1 MPGVM
6 EEEEEEESTNACISS
21 TAGMVATSLISSH
34 QDLKL
39 YIHLNN
45 VEVCC
50 VITNLLKF
58 DVCYCD
64 LW

>member
-34 QDLKL
+34 QDLK
-39 YIHLNN
+39 IS
-45 VEVCC
+45 
-50 VITNLLKF
+50 T
-58 DVCYCD
+58 
-64 LW
+64 